1 MRITG
6 TQYTVEKKAD
16 ALELRNAGKVVDS
29 WIFAGKTMDEM
40 AEEIWNALKRKGV
53 TVQKAS
59 LGEAIQTLFPG
70 ARKHG
75 PLQ

>member
-6 TQYTVEKKAD
+6 TQYTIEKKT
-16 ALELRNAGKVVDS
+16 EEIEIKS
-29 WIFAGKTMDEM
+29 AGKTTDKIPFKGKSIDDIT
-40 AEEIWNALKRKGV
+40 EEIHGALRRKGV

-59 LGEAIQTLFPG
+59 IMDALQELFPG

-75 PLQ
+75 PLS